1 MTTTSRPAQGGQG
14 PSGQSPTGQSPTGQR
29 QNGRR
34 PAGTGKHPRAT
45 GAAARAPW
53 LLLAPFLILFILT
66 FILPIFVAIL
76 SSFTKVTRSGLFGE
90 AGVKSEFAGFS
101 NYAQALADGSFVAS
115 IGRMLLFGIVQ
126 VPVMIALC
134 TVLALMLESAS
145 AKWPGFFRAA
155 YFLPYG
161 VPGVI
166 ATILWSFLYVPGL
179 SPLIDVAGLVGLKPD
194 FLGADTVLWSIA
206 NIVTWSYTGYNMLI
220 IVAQL
225 KAIPGELY
233 EAAKVDGASTW
244 RVARSIQLPLIR
256 PALVLTTVFS
266 IIGTLQLF
274 SEAQVLKTVA
284 PAIDSQYTPNL
295 SAYTTAFAYNDYN
308 VAAAQAVLIALAAF
322 TLSFAFLKFTNRKSS

>member
-1 MTTTSRPAQGGQG
+1 MTTTRTAP
-14 PSGQSPTGQSPTGQR
+14 PV
-29 QNGRR
+29 RR
-34 PAGTGKHPRAT
+34 PAAPGRSVKQAGKRN

-53 LLLAPFLILFILT
+53 LLLAPFLALFVLT
-66 FILPIFVAIL
+66 FLLPIVVAIM

-90 AGVKSEFAGFS
+90 AGVRSEFAGFG

-115 IGRMLLFGIVQ
+115 IGRMLLFGVVQ
-126 VPVMIALC
+126 VPVMIVLC

-179 SPLIDVAGLVGLKPD
+179 SPLFDAAKMVGLTPD
-194 FLGADTVLWSIA
+194 FLGANSVLWSIA

-225 KAIPGELY
+225 KAIPVELY

-256 PALVLTTVFS
+256 PALMLTTVFS

-274 SEAQVLKTVA
+274 AEAQVLKTVA

-308 VAAAQAVLIALAAF
+308 VAAAQSVIIAVAAF
-322 TLSFAFLKFTNRKSS
+322 ALSFAFLALTNRKSS

>member
-1 MTTTSRPAQGGQG
+1 MTTTRVAPGAERQAQT
-14 PSGQSPTGQSPTGQR
+14 P
-29 QNGRR
+29 RR
-34 PAGTGKHPRAT
+34 GKRT
-45 GAAARAPW
+45 GAAGRAPW
-53 LLLAPFLILFILT
+53 LLLAPFLALFALT
-66 FILPIFVAIL
+66 FLLPIVVAIL
-76 SSFTKVTRSGLFGE
+76 SSFTKVTRNGLFGE
-90 AGVKSEFAGFS
+90 AGVTSEFAGFG

-126 VPVMIALC
+126 VPVMIVLC

-155 YFLPYG
+155 YFMPYG

-179 SPLIDVAGLVGLKPD
+179 SPLFDAAKLVGLTPD
-194 FLGADTVLWSIA
+194 FLGANSVLWSIA

-225 KAIPGELY
+225 KAIPVELY

-256 PALVLTTVFS
+256 PALMLTTVFS

-274 SEAQVLKTVA
+274 AEAQVLKTVA

-308 VAAAQAVLIALAAF
+308 VAAAQSVIIAVAAF
-322 TLSFAFLKFTNRKSS
+322 ALSFAFLALTNRKSS

>member
-1 MTTTSRPAQGGQG
+1 MTTTRTASTVPRPAATA
-14 PSGQSPTGQSPTGQR
+14 P
-29 QNGRR
+29 NR
-34 PAGTGKHPRAT
+34 PGKRA

-53 LLLAPFLILFILT
+53 LLLAPFLGLFVLT
-66 FILPIFVAIL
+66 FLLPIVVAIM

-90 AGVKSEFAGFS
+90 AGVTSEFAGFS

-126 VPVMIALC
+126 VPVMIVLC
-134 TVLALMLESAS
+134 TALALMLESAS

-179 SPLIDVAGLVGLKPD
+179 SPLFDAAKIVGLTPD
-194 FLGADTVLWSIA
+194 FLGANSVLWSIA

-225 KAIPGELY
+225 KAIPVELY

-256 PALVLTTVFS
+256 PALMLTTVFS

-274 SEAQVLKTVA
+274 AEAQVLKTVA

-308 VAAAQAVLIALAAF
+308 VAAAQSVIIAVAAF
-322 TLSFAFLKFTNRKSS
+322 ALSFAFLAVTNRKSS

>member
-1 MTTTSRPAQGGQG
+1 MTTTTSPAAAAIAATGDTRNRKRGGAQG
-14 PSGQSPTGQSPTGQR
+14 
-29 QNGRR
+29 
-34 PAGTGKHPRAT
+34 
-45 GAAARAPW
+45 RAPW
-53 LLLAPFLILFILT
+53 ILLAPFLALFVLT
-66 FILPIFVAIL
+66 FIIPIVVAIG

-90 AGVKSEFAGFS
+90 AGVTTEFAGFG
-101 NYAQALADGSFVAS
+101 NYAQALADGNFLAS
-115 IGRMLLFGIVQ
+115 IGRMFLFGVVQ

-145 AKWPGFFRAA
+145 ARFPGFFRAA

-179 SPLIDVAGLVGLKPD
+179 SPIIDAANVVGLEPD
-194 FLGADTVLWSIA
+194 FLGADSVLWSIA
-206 NIVTWSYTGYNMLI
+206 NISLWSYTGYNMLI

-225 KAIPGELY
+225 KAIPVELY
-233 EAAKVDGASTW
+233 EAAKVDGASTF

-256 PALVLTTVFS
+256 PALVLTTIFS

-274 SEAQVLKTVA
+274 AEAQVLKTVA

-308 VAAAQAVLIALAAF
+308 VAAAQAVLIALVAF
-322 TLSFAFLKFTNRKSS
+322 VLSFTFLSISNRKSS

>member
-1 MTTTSRPAQGGQG
+1 M
-14 PSGQSPTGQSPTGQR
+14 
-29 QNGRR
+29 
-34 PAGTGKHPRAT
+34 
-45 GAAARAPW
+45 
-53 LLLAPFLILFILT
+53 
-66 FILPIFVAIL
+66 
-76 SSFTKVTRSGLFGE
+76 TRSGLFGE
-90 AGVKSEFAGFS
+90 TGVKSEFAGFS
-101 NYAQALADGSFVAS
+101 NYAQALADGSFLAS

-126 VPVMIALC
+126 VPLMIALC

-179 SPLIDVAGLVGLKPD
+179 SPAVRRRRPGGTDTRFPRRKHRPVVHREHRHLELHGLQHAHHRGPAE
-194 FLGADTVLWSIA
+194 GDTRRNCMKLRRSTA
-206 NIVTWSYTGYNMLI
+206 
-220 IVAQL
+220 
-225 KAIPGELY
+225 PPP
-233 EAAKVDGASTW
+233 GASPC
-244 RVARSIQLPLIR
+244 SIQLPLIR

-274 SEAQVLKTVA
+274 AEAQVLKTVA

>member
-1 MTTTSRPAQGGQG
+1 MTTTTSPA
-14 PSGQSPTGQSPTGQR
+14 
-29 QNGRR
+29 
-34 PAGTGKHPRAT
+34 AAAVAAT
-45 GAAARAPW
+45 GDTGNRKRSGAVGRAPW
-53 LLLAPFLILFILT
+53 ILLAPFLALFVLT
-66 FILPIFVAIL
+66 FIIPIVVAIG

-90 AGVKSEFAGFS
+90 AGVTTEFAGFS
-101 NYAQALADGSFVAS
+101 NYAQALADGNFLAS
-115 IGRMLLFGIVQ
+115 IGRMFLFGVVQ

-145 AKWPGFFRAA
+145 ARFPGFFRAA

-179 SPLIDVAGLVGLKPD
+179 SPIIDAANVVGLEPD
-194 FLGADTVLWSIA
+194 FLGADSVLWSIA
-206 NIVTWSYTGYNMLI
+206 NISLWSYTGYNMLI

-225 KAIPGELY
+225 KAIPVELY
-233 EAAKVDGASTW
+233 EAAKVDGASTF

-256 PALVLTTVFS
+256 PALVLTTIFS

-274 SEAQVLKTVA
+274 AEAQVLKTVA

-308 VAAAQAVLIALAAF
+308 VAAAQAVLIALVAF
-322 TLSFAFLKFTNRKSS
+322 VLSFTFLSISNRKSS

>member
-1 MTTTSRPAQGGQG
+1 MTTTSRTPRASRTVRSGRPGQG
-14 PSGQSPTGQSPTGQR
+14 PSARATGSNR
-29 QNGRR
+29 
-34 PAGTGKHPRAT
+34 T

-53 LLLAPFLILFILT
+53 LLLAPFLALFILT
-66 FILPIFVAIL
+66 FILPIFVAVL

-90 AGVKSEFAGFS
+90 RGVTSEFAGFS
-101 NYAQALADGSFVAS
+101 NYALALGDGSFLAS
-115 IGRMLLFGIVQ
+115 IGRMLLFGVVQ

-134 TVLALMLESAS
+134 TALALMLESAS

-179 SPLIDVAGLVGLKPD
+179 SPLFDVAALVGLTPD
-194 FLGADTVLWSIA
+194 FLGPDTVLWSIA

-244 RVARSIQLPLIR
+244 RVARSIQLPLIK

-274 SEAQVLKTVA
+274 AEAQVLKTVA

-308 VAAAQAVLIALAAF
+308 VAAAQAVLIAVAAF
-322 TLSFAFLKFTNRKSS
+322 VLSFAFLKFTNRKSS

>member
-1 MTTTSRPAQGGQG
+1 MTTTTSPAAAAVAATGTTGNRKRGGAQG
-14 PSGQSPTGQSPTGQR
+14 
-29 QNGRR
+29 
-34 PAGTGKHPRAT
+34 
-45 GAAARAPW
+45 RAPW
-53 LLLAPFLILFILT
+53 ILLAPFLALFVLT
-66 FILPIFVAIL
+66 FIIPIVVAIG

-90 AGVKSEFAGFS
+90 AGVTTEFAGFG
-101 NYAQALADGSFVAS
+101 NYAQALADGNFLAS
-115 IGRMLLFGIVQ
+115 IGRMFLFGVVQ

-145 AKWPGFFRAA
+145 ARFPGFFRAA

-179 SPLIDVAGLVGLKPD
+179 SPIIDAANVVGLEPD
-194 FLGADTVLWSIA
+194 FLGADSVLWSIA
-206 NIVTWSYTGYNMLI
+206 NISLWSYTGYNMLI

-225 KAIPGELY
+225 KAIPVELY
-233 EAAKVDGASTW
+233 EAAKVDGASTF

-256 PALVLTTVFS
+256 PALVLTTIFS

-274 SEAQVLKTVA
+274 AEAQVLKTVA

-308 VAAAQAVLIALAAF
+308 VAAAQAVLIALVAF
-322 TLSFAFLKFTNRKSS
+322 VLSFTFLSISNRKSS

>member
-1 MTTTSRPAQGGQG
+1 MTTPSRTVPGGPPAAARQDAG
-14 PSGQSPTGQSPTGQR
+14 PR
-29 QNGRR
+29 KVRGR
-34 PAGTGKHPRAT
+34 T

-53 LLLAPFLILFILT
+53 ILLAPFLALFILT
-66 FILPIFVAIL
+66 FILPIFVAVG

-90 AGVKSEFAGFS
+90 AGVTSEFAGFS

-126 VPVMIALC
+126 VPLMIALC

-179 SPLIDVAGLVGLKPD
+179 SPLFDVAALVGLTPD
-194 FLGADTVLWSIA
+194 FLGANTVLWSIA

-244 RVARSIQLPLIR
+244 RVALSIQLPLIR

-266 IIGTLQLF
+266 IIA
-274 SEAQVLKTVA
+274 EAQVLKTVA

-308 VAAAQAVLIALAAF
+308 VAAAQAVLIAVAAF
-322 TLSFAFLKFTNRKSS
+322 VLSFAFLKFTNRKSS

>member
-1 MTTTSRPAQGGQG
+1 MTTTSRPAH
-14 PSGQSPTGQSPTGQR
+14 TGQR
-29 QNGRR
+29 PAPQPTALTKVRVRR
-34 PAGTGKHPRAT
+34 KDSRS
-45 GAAARAPW
+45 RAPW
-53 LLLAPFLILFILT
+53 LLLAPFLALFVLT
-66 FILPIFVAIL
+66 FVLPIVVAVI
-76 SSFTKVTRSGLFGE
+76 SSFTQVTRSGLFGE
-90 AGVKSEFAGFS
+90 TGVKSGFAGFS
-101 NYAQALADGSFVAS
+101 NYEQALGDGSFVAS

-145 AKWPGFFRAA
+145 AKWPAFFRAA

-179 SPLIDVAGLVGLKPD
+179 SPLFDVAALVGLTPD
-194 FLGADTVLWSIA
+194 FLGANTVLWSIA

-233 EAAKVDGASTW
+233 EAAKVDGASTF
-244 RVARSIQLPLIR
+244 RVALSIQLPLIK

-274 SEAQVLKTVA
+274 AEAEVLKTVA

>member
-1 MTTTSRPAQGGQG
+1 MTTTT
-14 PSGQSPTGQSPTGQR
+14 SP
-29 QNGRR
+29 
-34 PAGTGKHPRAT
+34 
-45 GAAARAPW
+45 AAAAVAATSRTPRGTKRSGPVGRAPW
-53 LLLAPFLILFILT
+53 ILLAPFLALFVLT
-66 FILPIFVAIL
+66 FIIPIVVAIG
-76 SSFTKVTRSGLFGE
+76 SSFTRVTRSGLFGE
-90 AGVKSEFAGFS
+90 AGVTSGFAGFD
-101 NYAQALADGSFVAS
+101 NYAQALADGNFIAS
-115 IGRMLLFGIVQ
+115 IGRMFLFGIVQ
-126 VPVMIALC
+126 VPIMIALC

-145 AKWPGFFRAA
+145 ARFPGFFRAA

-179 SPLIDVAGLVGLKPD
+179 SPIIDAANVVGLEPD
-194 FLGADTVLWSIA
+194 FLGANSVLWSIA
-206 NIVTWSYTGYNMLI
+206 NISLWSYTGYNMLI

-225 KAIPGELY
+225 KSIPVELY

-256 PALVLTTVFS
+256 PALVLTTIFS

-274 SEAQVLKTVA
+274 AEAQVLKTVA

-308 VAAAQAVLIALAAF
+308 VAAAQAVLIALVAF
-322 TLSFAFLKFTNRKSS
+322 ILSFTFLSISNRKSS

>member
-1 MTTTSRPAQGGQG
+1 MTTTTTPAAAAIAATTRTPGAPMRSRAV
-14 PSGQSPTGQSPTGQR
+14 
-29 QNGRR
+29 
-34 PAGTGKHPRAT
+34 
-45 GAAARAPW
+45 ARAPW
-53 LLLAPFLILFILT
+53 ILLAPFLALFVLT
-66 FILPIFVAIL
+66 FLVPIAVAIG

-90 AGVKSEFAGFS
+90 AGVTSGFAGFD
-101 NYAQALADGSFVAS
+101 NYAQALADGNFIAS
-115 IGRMLLFGIVQ
+115 IGRMLLFGVVQ

-145 AKWPGFFRAA
+145 ARVPGFFRAA

-179 SPLIDVAGLVGLKPD
+179 SPIIDAANVVGLQPD
-194 FLGADTVLWSIA
+194 FLGAGSVLWSIA
-206 NIVTWSYTGYNMLI
+206 NISLWSYTGYNMLI

-225 KAIPGELY
+225 KAIPVELY

-256 PALVLTTVFS
+256 PALVLTTIFS

-274 SEAQVLKTVA
+274 AEAQVLKTVA

-322 TLSFAFLKFTNRKSS
+322 VLSFTFLSISNRRSS

>member
-1 MTTTSRPAQGGQG
+1 MTTTTSPAAAAVAATTRTPGAPRRSRAV
-14 PSGQSPTGQSPTGQR
+14 
-29 QNGRR
+29 
-34 PAGTGKHPRAT
+34 
-45 GAAARAPW
+45 ARAPW
-53 LLLAPFLILFILT
+53 ILLGPFLALFVLT
-66 FILPIFVAIL
+66 FIVPIVVAIG

-90 AGVKSEFAGFS
+90 AGVTSGFAGFD
-101 NYAQALADGSFVAS
+101 NYAQALADGNFIAS
-115 IGRMLLFGIVQ
+115 IGRMFLFGIVQ

-145 AKWPGFFRAA
+145 AKFPGFFRAA

-179 SPLIDVAGLVGLKPD
+179 SPLIDAANVVGLQPD

-206 NIVTWSYTGYNMLI
+206 NISLWSYTGYNMLI

-225 KAIPGELY
+225 KAIPVELY

-256 PALVLTTVFS
+256 PALVLTTIFS

-274 SEAQVLKTVA
+274 AEAQVLKTVA

-308 VAAAQAVLIALAAF
+308 VAAAQAVLIALVAF
-322 TLSFAFLKFTNRKSS
+322 LLSFTFLSISNRRSS

>member
-1 MTTTSRPAQGGQG
+1 MTTTTSPAAAAIAATGGTRNRKRGGAQG
-14 PSGQSPTGQSPTGQR
+14 
-29 QNGRR
+29 
-34 PAGTGKHPRAT
+34 
-45 GAAARAPW
+45 RAPW
-53 LLLAPFLILFILT
+53 ILLAPFLVLFVLT
-66 FILPIFVAIL
+66 FIIPIVVAIG

-90 AGVKSEFAGFS
+90 AGVTTEFAGFG
-101 NYAQALADGSFVAS
+101 NYAQALADGNFLAS
-115 IGRMLLFGIVQ
+115 IGRMFLFGVVQ

-145 AKWPGFFRAA
+145 ARFPGFFRAA

-179 SPLIDVAGLVGLKPD
+179 SPIIDAANVVGLEPD
-194 FLGADTVLWSIA
+194 FLGADSVLWSIA
-206 NIVTWSYTGYNMLI
+206 NISLWSYTGYNMLI

-225 KAIPGELY
+225 KAIPVELY
-233 EAAKVDGASTW
+233 EAAKVDGASTF

-256 PALVLTTVFS
+256 PALVLTTIFS

-274 SEAQVLKTVA
+274 AEAQVLKTVA

-308 VAAAQAVLIALAAF
+308 VAAAQAVLIALVAF
-322 TLSFAFLKFTNRKSS
+322 VLSFTFLSISNRKSS